1 MESDNN
7 NSQIVCRFCL
17 QYSSQM
23 WPLETVYNR
32 EKSFLEKVYQCA
44 HINIIDL
51 DELRTWVC
59 GGCLDS
65 IERFYSFRNMLQRN
79 LTDFNERFREEQ
91 KEHQQHE
98 SDWNDSQQV
107 ELLYSDFSDCEDC
120 YEIPP
125 TDSEYDTETDV
136 GVRDRKPD
144 DYVRKGSYEAAEIE
158 AEFAE
163 IISEESTGPL
173 DKFEMPPIGRREEV
187 APSCS
192 PSKRSR

>member
-1 MESDNN
+1 MDSDNN

-23 WPLETVYNR
+23 WPLETVYNKER
-32 EKSFLEKVYQCA
+32 SFLEKVYQCA

-59 GGCLDS
+59 GGCLEN

-79 LTDFNERFREEQ
+79 LADFNERFREEQ
-91 KEHQQHE
+91 KEHQHE
-98 SDWNDSQQV
+98 ADWNDNQQV
-107 ELLYSDFSDCEDC
+107 EVLYSDFSDCEDC

-125 TDSEYDTETDV
+125 TDSEYDTESEV

-163 IISEESTGPL
+163 IMTEDCMGSL
-173 DKFEMPPIGRREEV
+173 AKFDLPAIERREEI
-187 APSCS
+187 AQNSLLS
-192 PSKRSR
+192 SRNR

>member
-1 MESDNN
+1 MDSDNN

-59 GGCLDS
+59 GGCLEN
-65 IERFYSFRNMLQRN
+65 IEKFYSFRNMLQHN
-79 LTDFNERFREEQ
+79 LVDFNERFREEQ
-91 KEHQQHE
+91 KEHQHE
-98 SDWNDSQQV
+98 ADWNDSQQV
-107 ELLYSDFSDCEDC
+107 EVLYSDFSDCDDC

-125 TDSEYDTETDV
+125 TDSEYETEGEM
-136 GVRDRKPD
+136 GVRDRQPD

-163 IISEESTGPL
+163 IMSEDCMESL
-173 DKFEMPPIGRREEV
+173 AKFEIPPFERREEMQQNS
-187 APSCS
+187 ASCN
-192 PSKRSR
+192 RNR